1 MNIIYPPYVDP
12 QFQTL
17 FERIHSPRVCIDND
31 TCRDCTLVKVD
42 SANKH
47 GLLLE
52 MVQVLT
58 DLDLVISKSYVSSDG
73 GWLMD
78 VFHVTDQLGRKL
90 TDEGLIRFI
99 QQAVE
104 ARREED
110 AKEVRTCLGRI
121 VGAKLPAQYTVFEM
135 TGTDRPGLLSEI
147 SAVLKDMNCNVVSAH
162 LWTHNARM
170 ACIAFVTDCTTS
182 KPITDLER
190 LDLLRDQLCNVLR
203 INNGCRDERR
213 AVRAMVL
220 SRLTHA
226 ERRLHQMMFEDKDYE
241 GVGGADDR
249 KKQDGVG
256 TTVSIDH
263 CQERSYSVVTVLSRD
278 RPKLLFDTVVTLTD
292 MKYVVFHA
300 AISSKGSLAIQEYFV
315 RHMDGCTLNTE
326 SEKRR
331 VVKCLEAAIERRN
344 TQGLRL
350 DVRTYDRIGLLTDIT
365 RVFRENG
372 LMVTRAEVST
382 SGDSVSDTFFVTDSS
397 GNDIDYETIDRIR
410 QEIGNVEVI
419 TSCNLVK
426 RSNSTANGNGQE
438 RPSFFSIGN
447 LLWSQ
452 LERFSGNFGS
462 IKS

>member
-1 MNIIYPPYVDP
+1 MDAYGTAI
-12 QFQTL
+12 L
-17 FERIHSPRVCIDND
+17 F
-31 TCRDCTLVKVD
+31 
-42 SANKH
+42 
-47 GLLLE
+47 
-52 MVQVLT
+52 
-58 DLDLVISKSYVSSDG
+58 VIT
-73 GWLMD
+73 
-78 VFHVTDQLGRKL
+78 VFHVTDLLGRKL

-104 ARREED
+104 ARTGED
-110 AKEVRTCLGRI
+110 AKEVKTCLGRI
-121 VGAKLPAQYTVFEM
+121 IGAKLPAQYTVLEM
-135 TGTDRPGLLSEI
+135 TGTDRAGLLSEI
-147 SAVLKDMNCNVVSAH
+147 SAVLRDMNCNVVSAH

-190 LDLLRDQLCNVLR
+190 LGLLKDQLCNVLR

-213 AVRAMVL
+213 AVRALVL
-220 SRLTHA
+220 SPGLTHA
-226 ERRLHQMMFEDKDYE
+226 ERRLHQMMFEDGDYE
-241 GVGGADDR
+241 GVGGVDER
-249 KKQDGVG
+249 KKRNDVG

-263 CQERSYSVVTVLSRD
+263 CHEKGYSVVTVLSRD

-331 VVKCLEAAIERRN
+331 VVRCLEAAIERRD

-350 DVRTYDRIGLLTDIT
+350 EVRTSDRVGLLTDIT

-372 LMVTRAEVST
+372 LTVTRAEVST
-382 SGDSVSDTFFVTDSS
+382 SGDRVSDTFFVTDASE
-397 GNDIDYETIDRIR
+397 NEIDYETIDRIR
-410 QEIGNVEVI
+410 QEIGNVEVSS
-419 TSCNLVK
+419 SCKLVR
-426 RSNSTANGNGQE
+426 RSNSTTNGSGQE

-447 LLWSQ
+447 LFRSQ